1 MRAAYF
7 HNEFDDLIEYVSKA
21 VLPELGI
28 PPAAVN
34 ATQFGAYVNSQSFKA
49 QGLELSGEVQAGR
62 ELRLTASYTYLDA
75 VVLKSLSGG
84 VLSPAIN
91 PAFPNTPIGQYS
103 PLVGA
108 RPFRRPTNSG
118 TLTASYSKGPA
129 AGWYLRCVCRQG
141 GRQYLPER
149 CFLRKFLLLPN
160 KDLVA
165 AYQKVDLSAAIDSTR
180 CCAGISASK
189 TC

>member
-1 MRAAYF
+1 
-7 HNEFDDLIEYVSKA
+7 
-21 VLPELGI
+21 
-28 PPAAVN
+28 
-34 ATQFGAYVNSQSFKA
+34 VNSQSFKA

-62 ELRLTASYTYLDA
+62 ELRITASYTYLDA
-75 VVLKSLSGG
+75 VVLESLSGG

-103 PLVGA
+103 PLIGA

-129 AGWYLRCVCRQG
+129 QVGISAAFVGKADDST
-141 GRQYLPER
+141 
-149 CFLRKFLLLPN
+149 FLSDGFFGYSLLLPN

-165 AYQKVDLSAAIDSTR
+165 AYQKVDLNVAYRFHPMLRWYLSLENVLNQKYQAASGFPALPATVRTGVTILVGGNRTP
-180 CCAGISASK
+180 
-189 TC
+189 